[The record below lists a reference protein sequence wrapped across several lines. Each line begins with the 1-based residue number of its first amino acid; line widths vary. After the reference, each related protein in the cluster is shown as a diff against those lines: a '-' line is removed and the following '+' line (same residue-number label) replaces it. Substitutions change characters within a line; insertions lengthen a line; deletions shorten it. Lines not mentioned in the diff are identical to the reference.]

1 MLSTLKRRVAAGDE
15 SGFTLIE
22 LLVVLIIIGV
32 LLAIAV
38 PSYLGFRDKS
48 QKTAAAADV
57 RETEPSAE
65 AYYSDQSPNTYAGM
79 TASGLKTNYDA
90 GMQVSSSG
98 SDGVVTAT
106 GGATHYCI
114 SAKNGSW
121 YAHVVGP
128 GGAIVQ
134 GESTN
139 FCATWTAS

>member
-1 MLSTLKRRVAAGDE
+1 MSSLKQRLARE
-15 SGFTLIE
+15 EGFTLIE

-65 AYYSDQSPNTYAGM
+65 AYYSDQAPNTYAGM
-79 TASGLKTNYDA
+79 TASGLKTAYDA

-128 GGAIVQ
+128 GGTIVQ

-139 FCATWTAS
+139 FCSTWTAS